1 MAGRV
6 PGYNSK
12 HNTMNLRNY
21 FPLTLTAVLA
31 VLLTACGEDVSAGE
45 AVGAGIGIWAIGS
58 ILAFILVVLAV
69 LDLIKKPYPME
80 KKLIWGVVI
89 LVIPFLGAVLYF
101 ILGRNKQS
109 VI

>member
-1 MAGRV
+1 MK
-6 PGYNSK
+6 S
-12 HNTMNLRNY
+12 HNYLP
-21 FPLTLTAVLA
+21 FVLTTALA
-31 VLLTACGEDVSAGE
+31 LLLTACGEDVSAGE

-101 ILGRNKQS
+101 LLGRNKQS

>member
-1 MAGRV
+1 MKTQQ
-6 PGYNSK
+6 Y
-12 HNTMNLRNY
+12 
-21 FPLTLTAVLA
+21 LTPFLLSALA
-31 VLLTACGEDVSAGE
+31 VILTACGEDVTAGE
-45 AVGAGIGIWAIGS
+45 AVGAGIGIYLIIS
-58 ILAFILVVLAV
+58 ILAIILVVLAV
-69 LDLIKKPYPME
+69 VDLVKKPYPME

>member
-1 MAGRV
+1 MK
-6 PGYNSK
+6 S
-12 HNTMNLRNY
+12 HNY
-21 FPLTLTAVLA
+21 SPYVFSIALA
-31 VLLTACGEDVSAGE
+31 ALLTACGEDVSAGE

-69 LDLIKKPYPME
+69 VDLIKKPYPME

>member
-1 MAGRV
+1 MKIQQYIPISV
-6 PGYNSK
+6 
-12 HNTMNLRNY
+12 TIL
-21 FPLTLTAVLA
+21 LA

-58 ILAFILVVLAV
+58 ILAFILVVWAV
-69 LDLIKKPYPME
+69 IDLVQKPYPME

>member
-1 MAGRV
+1 M
-6 PGYNSK
+6 K
-12 HNTMNLRNY
+12 IRNY
-21 FPLTLTAVLA
+21 SSLTLTALVA

>member
-1 MAGRV
+1 MK
-6 PGYNSK
+6 S
-12 HNTMNLRNY
+12 HNY
-21 FPLTLTAVLA
+21 FPNVFSIALA

-69 LDLIKKPYPME
+69 VDLIKKPYPME